1 MKKDNVY
8 WSGRYWR
15 LCGGLAAM
23 RLMKRNSFWR
33 WFIRCYWLQEFIYIR
48 CIKKAWYMGK
58 KQRYRSRRSYD
69 GV

>member
-23 RLMKRNSFWR
+23 RLMKRVSFWR

-48 CIKKAWYMGK
+48 CIKKA
-58 KQRYRSRRSYD
+58 
-69 GV
+69 